1 MNVQVNGPKIYFKL
15 NIGSLEIPFTETM
28 LCMLIISAFILIV
41 CLWLASGLKKVPK
54 GKQVLAEWLVNY
66 FYGMVEDT
74 MGRHNLHFA
83 PYIGTLF
90 MFSIIGSLSSLVG
103 LRPYTANLSVT
114 LTFALM
120 TTVMVW
126 FRSIKT
132 IGFKG
137 WLKSF
142 AEPVPVILPINIIS
156 EVANP
161 ISMAFRHFGNIAAG
175 TVITALVY
183 GALAGLSGMVLG
195 WIPNDF
201 IANIP
206 ILQLGLPAILSIY
219 FDLFSGYLQAFII
232 CTLTMVYVGGAGPEG
247 D

>member
-1 MNVQVNGPKIYFKL
+1 MNVQVTGPKIYYTFDIFGL
-15 NIGSLEIPFTETM
+15 DIPFTETM
-28 LCMLIISAFILIV
+28 RNMLIVSAFILIV

-54 GKQVLAEWLVNY
+54 GKQVLAEWLVKY
-66 FYGMVEDT
+66 FYDMVEDT
-74 MGRHNLHFA
+74 MGKHNLHFT

-90 MFSIIGSLSSLVG
+90 MFSIIGSLSSLVT
-103 LRPYTANLSVT
+103 LRPYTSNLSVT
-114 LTFALM
+114 LTLALM

-132 IGFKG
+132 NGLGG

-142 AEPVPVILPINIIS
+142 AEPVPVILPINIIG
-156 EVANP
+156 EIANP

-175 TVITALVY
+175 TVITSLIY
-183 GALAGLSGMVLG
+183 GALASLSSMVLG
-195 WIPNDF
+195 AIPNDF

-206 ILQLGLPAILSIY
+206 ILQLGIPAVLSLY
-219 FDLFSGYLQAFII
+219 FDVFSGYLQAFII
-232 CTLTMVYVGGAGPEG
+232 CTLTMVYVGGAGPEA

>member
-1 MNVQVNGPKIYFKL
+1 MNVQVTGPKIYFKI

-28 LCMLIISAFILIV
+28 LCMLVVSAFILIV

-54 GKQVLAEWLVNY
+54 GKQVLAEKLVSY
-66 FYGMVEDT
+66 FYGMVEET

-90 MFSIIGSLSSLVG
+90 MFSIVGSLSSLVG
-103 LRPYTANLSVT
+103 MRPYTANLSVT

-120 TTVMVW
+120 TSIMVW

-132 IGFKG
+132 NGFFG

-142 AEPVPVILPINIIS
+142 VDPVPVILPLNIIS

-161 ISMAFRHFGNIAAG
+161 VSMAFRHFGNVAAG
-175 TVITALVY
+175 TIISALVY
-183 GALAGLSGMVLG
+183 SALAGLSNTVLG

-206 ILQLGLPAILSIY
+206 IFQLGLPAILSIY
-219 FDLFSGYLQAFII
+219 FDVFSSYLQAFII